1 MSVRFITH
9 QSFFSAVRSGDL
21 TSVKEAVKDD
31 GSDSDHPA
39 AAASISSGLME
50 LQNDNGETALYV
62 AAESNHEEVFSYL
75 LKFCHLQTVLIK
87 SKVSGL
93 DAFHVAAKNG
103 HLGIYIYIYTYTF
116 LIYYFLLPNLDNC
129 VQSLNLIIC

>member
-9 QSFFSAVRSGDL
+9 QSFFSAVGSGDL
-21 TSVKEAVKDD
+21 KSVKEAVKDD

-39 AAASISSGLME
+39 AASISSGLME
-50 LQNDNGETALYV
+50 LQTDNGETALYV

-103 HLGIYIYIYTYTF
+103 HLGIYIHKLF
-116 LIYYFLLPNLDNC
+116 SFYYFLLPNLDNC
-129 VQSLNLIIC
+129 V